1 MANDERLFS
10 ESEQKAADAPKD
22 TNEMADRLPGAAE
35 EEEEKA
41 TGRLPGAA
49 PSPAGDD
56 ESDAPSDE
64 TPEHEHGGG
73 LDRSDAGDGE
83 KPRQPEGAF
92 DRSLLLARIQHST
105 ARGGLQ
111 AEVGED
117 GDLAPGGEPYNRF
130 YENDDWRC
138 CSKAENPLDNP
149 FLTLYLDFA
158 QHEDITPEMVQR
170 NYELLTSF
178 WRGLLEANKSEV
190 FDSLGGRDQIRE
202 GYARALK
209 NAYACF
215 KNDDDEITRQTI
227 EAQYQA
233 VRRERDG
240 QFASSIR
247 AHLSDGVLDIAESK
261 YLFETE
267 NNEVEV
273 PLEEAEIADL
283 LKRKLSERNF
293 ESWGDP
299 QGDTLAERL
308 RSVQWLSPERREEKR
323 EEAQKQREATS
334 APALKIGEG
343 KARSVSELVE
353 LCDQNWNEAQDALFH
368 GYLESWISEQL
379 GEMKLTREVRE
390 IRERHDDERKK
401 GLEKVV
407 RLFCTAGTPARDP
420 APQLSLTPESV
431 DFEDCPVGVRRT
443 ALLQFALDGPR
454 RAWGI
459 IEQRGNLPGLEA
471 PDGFEITHSK
481 IELQLDTLHVDPGT
495 YEGKVVVAP
504 EGGAEV
510 PVPVRYRV
518 TPLEIEL
525 TPPKLALGSIAYGK
539 GTNSTLQVTST
550 PSEGRLV
557 GTASLD
563 PPVEG
568 TQLSGELDGSASTL
582 DLAVDTAELQAGSTY
597 ETSVR
602 MNTNAGKID
611 VPVSFQVTLD
621 WLTVGGWTA
630 GLAAVGGGLMWLI
643 RYLLADAAPILGE
656 WFLSFSWEAQ
666 GPATLLCILVF
677 LTVGVVAWGRYKTKG
692 EERETEKAVLQ
703 SGN

>member
-1 MANDERLFS
+1 L
-10 ESEQKAADAPKD
+10 PKD
-22 TNEMADRLPGAAE
+22 FGNPDN
-35 EEEEKA
+35 
-41 TGRLPGAA
+41 
-49 PSPAGDD
+49 GDWQI
-56 ESDAPSDE
+56 A
-64 TPEHEHGGG
+64 
-73 LDRSDAGDGE
+73 RS
-83 KPRQPEGAF
+83 
-92 DRSLLLARIQHST
+92 
-105 ARGGLQ
+105 
-111 AEVGED
+111 
-117 GDLAPGGEPYNRF
+117 
-130 YENDDWRC
+130 
-138 CSKAENPLDNP
+138 ENP
-149 FLTLYLDFA
+149 FERLYLD
-158 QHEDITPEMVQR
+158 HRRKEKITSEMVR
-170 NYELLTSF
+170 RHFELISSF
-178 WRGLLEANKSEV
+178 WKNKIQTL
-190 FDSLGGRDQIRE
+190 DGGREQQARQIRRKYGGPHNDGKVARGHLEQTGQAYEKLKDAE
-202 GYARALK
+202 GRKRWYRKL
-209 NAYACF
+209 
-215 KNDDDEITRQTI
+215 E
-227 EAQYQA
+227 ES
-233 VRRERDG
+233 RREEGREALRPLLR
-240 QFASSIR
+240 QSLR
-247 AHLSDGVLDIAESK
+247 DGVLDPSEAEG
-261 YLFETE
+261 LFEAGHE
-267 NNEVEV
+267 AGLQKEEV
-273 PLEEAEIADL
+273 ADL

-308 RSVQWLSPERREEKR
+308 RSVQWLSPERCEEKR

-390 IRERHDDERKK
+390 IRERYDDERKK

-420 APQLSLTPESV
+420 TPQLSLTPESV

-481 IELQLDTLHVDPGT
+481 VELQLDTLHVDPGT

-525 TPPKLALGSIAYGK
+525 TPPKLALGSIAHGK

-568 TQLSGELDGSASTL
+568 MQLSGELDGSASTL

-611 VPVSFQVTLD
+611 VPVSLQVTLD

-630 GLAAVGGGLMWLI
+630 GLAAIGGGLMWLI

-677 LTVGVVAWGRYKTKG
+677 LTVGVVAWWRYKTKG
-692 EERETEKAVLQ
+692 EERETGKAVLQ